1 MTLFLV
7 LPLMAL
13 GVAALTIVLF
23 FALEIAASFL
33 HRAPAPPPAG
43 PRGALVVVIPA
54 HDEEQGVAA
63 TVNAAAAGLGPQD
76 RVLVV
81 ADNCSD
87 GTAAA
92 ARAAGAEVVERV
104 DAERRGKGYALQA
117 GVDHLRAAPPETV
130 VFLDADCQPAPGA
143 IDRIARL
150 AAARRRPVQ
159 ALYIARPAAAA
170 GPASAVSAFAW
181 LLINRV
187 RMAGLQTLGGFSRLT
202 GSGMAFPWALVKDR
216 AFASGEIVEDLA
228 MTAALVEE
236 GTPPMLDIGALVES
250 ELARSAAGAATQRAR
265 WEIGSLRLAF
275 RRAGALFAKGV
286 GGDGRALLMAFDLL
300 IPPLTLL
307 GALIVAGCLV
317 GIPLALAG
325 RTGPLALFWDAGL
338 IFALAAATAWFAYGR
353 AVLPPRTLAGL
364 GEYLLGKLSVYGGE
378 GRKSAERWTRTDR
391 GDGR

>member
-1 MTLFLV
+1 
-7 LPLMAL
+7 
-13 GVAALTIVLF
+13 VAAVC
-23 FALEIAASFL
+23 A
-33 HRAPAPPPAG
+33 
-43 PRGALVVVIPA
+43 V
-54 HDEEQGVAA
+54 
-63 TVNAAAAGLGPQD
+63 
-76 RVLVV
+76 
-81 ADNCSD
+81 
-87 GTAAA
+87 
-92 ARAAGAEVVERV
+92 GAEVVERV